1 MGSLTRGNGTRSTTS
16 SVAEGTANFLIAYCQ
31 EWALLRWLDSRWS
44 QGSNLD
50 KKIRGHFL
58 LLGQKQDLWNERADD
73 KMKVMKGFLATL
85 EKDHPDIYKRLA
97 IKALPSNISNVE
109 EHFLSSLDTA
119 AKASKTL
126 FR

>member
-1 MGSLTRGNGTRSTTS
+1 M
-16 SVAEGTANFLIAYCQ
+16 
-31 EWALLRWLDSRWS
+31 
-44 QGSNLD
+44 
-50 KKIRGHFL
+50 

-97 IKALPSNISNVE
+97 TKALPSNISNVE